1 MTSPSTEDL
10 QSASF
15 ASLTTSATLAISL
28 RQGSTTETVPLTAVR
43 LSVGTMPKP
52 VSMKLIDRALQRWRI
67 AKAAPYIPKGALVLD
82 VGCADG
88 ALFRVLADRIAGG
101 VGIDPALATES
112 QDERVRL
119 VRGAFPDDLRV
130 GGQFDAITML
140 AVFEHLD
147 DAAQRKAVAACA
159 TMLRPGGRVVLTVP
173 EPAVDRIVH
182 LLARLGLVA
191 GMAMHEHHG
200 FDAGQTP
207 ERFAPSDF
215 ALERR
220 ERFQLGLNNLFVLR
234 RR

>member
-52 VSMKLIDRALQRWRI
+52 VSVKLIDRALQRWRI
-67 AKAAPYIPKGALVLD
+67 AKAAPYIPQGARVLD

-112 QDERVRL
+112 QDGRVRL
-119 VRGAFPDDLRV
+119 VRGAFPDDLHV

-147 DAAQRKAVAACA
+147 DAAQRNAAAACA
-159 TMLRPGGRVVLTVP
+159 TMLRPSGRLVLTVP

>member
-52 VSMKLIDRALQRWRI
+52 VSVKLIDRALQRWRI
-67 AKAAPYIPKGALVLD
+67 AKAAPYIPQGARVLD

-112 QDERVRL
+112 QDGRVRL
-119 VRGAFPDDLRV
+119 VRGAFPDDLHV

-140 AVFEHLD
+140 AVFEHLA
-147 DAAQRKAVAACA
+147 DAAQRNAAAPSA
-159 TMLRPGGRVVLTVP
+159 TMLRRRGGHVLTVP
-173 EPAVDRIVH
+173 EQPDDCIADLVPG
-182 LLARLGLVA
+182 LG
-191 GMAMHEHHG
+191 
-200 FDAGQTP
+200 
-207 ERFAPSDF
+207 
-215 ALERR
+215 RR
-220 ERFQLGLNNLFVLR
+220 Q
-234 RR
+234 